1 MNKGFS
7 WTFLVLSGAFF
18 VFIVGFTGYR
28 IEDARKRN
36 VASAREHA
44 TSLAAKV
51 RSLRDITG
59 SVQSPLF
66 KTDMRGVVDSEPR
79 LLLLSLYSPQDG
91 LVYLVS
97 RNRTTLKEPAEITPE
112 WRGTPMYQV
121 NRGSEVLISS
131 SLGSDMT
138 GMTMDAVFVTMGK
151 EDLYPVVRDDL
162 YFFLAF
168 LLVCGVAILIAMSV
182 EADAEPRGT
191 RGGSAPGGGVGG
203 GADAGTVPA
212 ARQEQAPV
220 APAFKP
226 DPIVQAWEQPVSRK
240 REEESRALTS
250 PRTGL
255 VWAEYL
261 QPRLKAE
268 LDRAASSDQDLSMA
282 HIRIDG
288 PVADGRLPAVS
299 LAIAGLLK
307 QHFPIHDLVFETGDA
322 SFAVVMPDADVDTAL
337 KMVEEFRKKLAAL
350 PVEGRPRTLSVG
362 VSSRGG
368 RLVDENVLREEA
380 DVALAKASREG
391 GNQVIGF
398 RADAARFRETLT
410 GKTT

>member
-7 WTFLVLSGAFF
+7 WVFLLLSGAFF
-18 VFIVGFTGYR
+18 VFIVGLTGYR
-28 IEDARKRN
+28 IDDARKHN
-36 VASAREHA
+36 GAAAREHA

-51 RSLRDITG
+51 HSLRDITG

-66 KTDMRGVVDSEPR
+66 KTDMRDVVDGEPR
-79 LLLLSLYSPQDG
+79 LILLSLHSPQDG

-97 RNRTTLKEPAEITPE
+97 RTRATLKEPAQITPE
-112 WRGTPMYQV
+112 WRGTPVYQV
-121 NRGSEVLISS
+121 SRGSELLISTG
-131 SLGSDMT
+131 LGSDMA
-138 GMTMDAVFVTMGK
+138 GLTMDAVFEIMGK

-182 EADAEPRGT
+182 EADAEPR
-191 RGGSAPGGGVGG
+191 APKG
-203 GADAGTVPA
+203 PA
-212 ARQEQAPV
+212 MDQQGWTPPMAQ
-220 APAFKP
+220 P
-226 DPIVQAWEQPVSRK
+226 DPIVHAGEQPGGRG
-240 REEESRALTS
+240 REEGSGALTS

-255 VWAEYL
+255 VRAEYL
-261 QPRLKAE
+261 EPSLKAE

-282 HIRIDG
+282 RIRIDE
-288 PVADGRLPAVS
+288 PSADAQSSMAYVK
-299 LAIAGLLK
+299 IAKLLS
-307 QHFPIHDLVFETGDA
+307 QSFPIHDLIFETEDDSYAVLMPDTDLDA
-322 SFAVVMPDADVDTAL
+322 SLRVL
-337 KMVEEFRKKLAAL
+337 EELRKKLSAQV
-350 PVEGRPRTLSVG
+350 VEGMPRTLSTG

-368 RLVDENVLREEA
+368 RLIDARVLREEA
-380 DVALAKASREG
+380 DAALARASREG

>member
-7 WTFLVLSGAFF
+7 WTFLFLSGAFF

-97 RNRTTLKEPAEITPE
+97 RNRTTLKEPAQITPE
-112 WRGTPMYQV
+112 WRGTPVYQV

-182 EADAEPRGT
+182 EADAEPRRP
-191 RGGSAPGGGVGG
+191 RGGSAP
-203 GADAGTVPA
+203 AAPQDAGPGRA
-212 ARQEQAPV
+212 ARSSRSPSCRPGSSP
-220 APAFKP
+220 PAG
-226 DPIVQAWEQPVSRK
+226 DGTRSHGR
-240 REEESRALTS
+240 S
-250 PRTGL
+250 PR
-255 VWAEYL
+255 
-261 QPRLKAE
+261 
-268 LDRAASSDQDLSMA
+268 RAPGWS
-282 HIRIDG
+282 
-288 PVADGRLPAVS
+288 GRN
-299 LAIAGLLK
+299 
-307 QHFPIHDLVFETGDA
+307 T
-322 SFAVVMPDADVDTAL
+322 
-337 KMVEEFRKKLAAL
+337 
-350 PVEGRPRTLSVG
+350 
-362 VSSRGG
+362 SSRG
-368 RLVDENVLREEA
+368 
-380 DVALAKASREG
+380 
-391 GNQVIGF
+391 
-398 RADAARFRETLT
+398 
-410 GKTT
+410 